1 MYKAIA
7 LDLDGTL
14 TDSEKKIPDDNK
26 NAISKALDAGFKV
39 ILASGRPSFGIWPL
53 ARELELDKRRLYP
66 LL

>member
-26 NAISKALDAGFKV
+26 NAISKALDAG
-39 ILASGRPSFGIWPL
+39 LGAG
-53 ARELELDKRRLYP
+53 
-66 LL
+66 